1 MGCGRRLSSGLRVRS
16 PISSSAFD
24 TLPTAARYSAADA
37 SGKGL
42 ARFLGNGYM
51 SLIERSL

>member
-1 MGCGRRLSSGLRVRS
+1 MGCGWRLSSGLRVRS
-16 PISSSAFD
+16 PISSHDFG
-24 TLPTAARYSAADA
+24 LPYRGAPQCTGA

>member
-1 MGCGRRLSSGLRVRS
+1 MGCGWRLSSGLRVRS
-16 PISSSAFD
+16 PISSHDFGLPYRAHHSA
-24 TLPTAARYSAADA
+24 PGA

-42 ARFLGNGYM
+42 ARFSGNGYM